1 MIIKQLL
8 SRIGQMILVLFVL
21 STITFIL
28 MKLSPGDP
36 VNKLLHL
43 DVANVSSEQIEQTK
57 AQLGLNQP
65 LLVQWWTWF
74 SHILHLDFGTSIQT
88 QEPVLSELIY
98 FTPPTLV
105 IAFGTLFITLVL
117 SLTLG
122 TFAAVY
128 YRTWIDRVIRV
139 VTSAFVSIPSFFLG
153 MLFIYVFAQ
162 KLEILP
168 AAGIDTP
175 AGYIMPII
183 ALSIG
188 MSAYHIR
195 LMRSTLID
203 LYRSREVKAS
213 RARGMSESYIL
224 FKDIFKPALIPVISI
239 IGMSIGGLIG
249 SSVVIEN
256 LFDIPGIGYFLVE
269 SIRSRDYPVVQGA
282 VLMIGAFVVI
292 GNTIADIIILFLDPT
307 QRYQHL
313 KHKPL
318 WKKKAEGRVKQL

>member
-1 MIIKQLL
+1 MIKQLL

-36 VNKLLHL
+36 VNKMLHL
-43 DVANVSSEQIEQTK
+43 DVANVSHDQIEQTRS
-57 AQLGLNQP
+57 QLGLNQP
-65 LLVQWWTWF
+65 MIVQWWEWLT
-74 SHILHLDFGTSIQT
+74 HILRLDFGTSIQT
-88 QEPVLSELIY
+88 QEPVLNELL
-98 FTPPTLV
+98 FFSTPTL
-105 IAFGTLFITLVL
+105 IMAFGTLLITLLL

-122 TFAAVY
+122 TLSAVY
-128 YRTWIDRVIRV
+128 YHTWIDRTIRV
-139 VTSAFVSIPSFFLG
+139 LTSTFVSIPSFFLG
-153 MLFIYVFAQ
+153 MLLIYFLAQ
-162 KLEILP
+162 KLELFP

-175 AGYIMPII
+175 AGYILPII
-183 ALSIG
+183 ALSVG

-249 SSVVIEN
+249 GTVVIEN
-256 LFDIPGIGYFLVE
+256 LFDIPGMGYFLVE

-292 GNTIADIIILFLDPT
+292 GNAIADIIILLLDPT
-307 QRYQHL
+307 QRYKHL
-313 KHKPL
+313 KPKSL
-318 WKKKAEGRVKQL
+318 WSRNKEGRVKQ

>member
-1 MIIKQLL
+1 MIIKHLL

-21 STITFIL
+21 STIIFIL

-36 VNKLLHL
+36 VNKMLHL
-43 DVANVSSEQIEQTK
+43 DVANVSHDKIEQAR

-65 LLVQWWTWF
+65 IIVQWWEWF
-74 SHILHLDFGTSIQT
+74 THILRLDFGTSIQT
-88 QEPVLSELIY
+88 QEPVLNELLF
-98 FTPPTLV
+98 FTPPTLT
-105 IAFGTLFITLVL
+105 IAFGTLLITLLL

-122 TFAAVY
+122 TLAAVY
-128 YRTWIDRVIRV
+128 YHTWIDRTIRV
-139 VTSAFVSIPSFFLG
+139 LTSAFVSIPSFFLG
-153 MLFIYVFAQ
+153 MLLIYFIAQ
-162 KLEILP
+162 KLELLP

-175 AGYIMPII
+175 AGYILPII

-188 MSAYHIR
+188 LSAYHIR

-249 SSVVIEN
+249 STVVIEN

-292 GNTIADIIILFLDPT
+292 GNAIADIIILFLDPT
-307 QRYQHL
+307 QRYKHL
-313 KHKPL
+313 KPKSL
-318 WKKKAEGRVKQL
+318 WSRRREGRVKQ

>member
-1 MIIKQLL
+1 MIKQLL

-43 DVANVSSEQIEQTK
+43 DVANVSHDQIEQTRN
-57 AQLGLNQP
+57 QLGLNQP
-65 LLVQWWTWF
+65 VIVQWWEWF
-74 SHILHLDFGTSIQT
+74 THILRLDFGTSLQT
-88 QEPVLSELIY
+88 QEPVLHELLF
-98 FTPPTLV
+98 FTPPTLI
-105 IAFGTLFITLVL
+105 IAMGTLLITLIL

-122 TFAAVY
+122 TLAAVY
-128 YRTWIDRVIRV
+128 YHTWIDRTIRV
-139 VTSAFVSIPSFFLG
+139 LTSAFVSIPSFFLG
-153 MLFIYVFAQ
+153 MVLIYVLAQ
-162 KLEILP
+162 TLNLLP

-175 AGYIMPII
+175 AGYILPVI

-188 MSAYHIR
+188 LSAYHIR

-203 LYRSREVKAS
+203 LYRIREVKAS

-249 SSVVIEN
+249 STVVIEN

-269 SIRSRDYPVVQGA
+269 SISSRDYPVVQGA
-282 VLMIGAFVVI
+282 VLMIGVFVVI
-292 GNTIADIIILFLDPT
+292 GNAIADIIILFLDPT
-307 QRYQHL
+307 QRYKHL
-313 KHKPL
+313 KSKSL
-318 WKKKAEGRVKQL
+318 GSRRREGRVKQ

>member
-36 VNKLLHL
+36 VNKMLHL
-43 DVANVSSEQIEQTK
+43 DVANVSHDQIEQTRS
-57 AQLGLNQP
+57 QLGLNQP
-65 LLVQWWTWF
+65 MIVQWWEWLT
-74 SHILHLDFGTSIQT
+74 HILRLDFGTSIQT
-88 QEPVLSELIY
+88 QEPVLNELL
-98 FTPPTLV
+98 FFSTPTL
-105 IAFGTLFITLVL
+105 IMAFGTLLITLLL

-122 TFAAVY
+122 TLSAVY
-128 YRTWIDRVIRV
+128 YHTWIDRTIRV
-139 VTSAFVSIPSFFLG
+139 LTSTFVSIPSFFLG
-153 MLFIYVFAQ
+153 MLLIYFLAQ
-162 KLEILP
+162 KLELFP

-175 AGYIMPII
+175 AGYILPII
-183 ALSIG
+183 ALSVG

-249 SSVVIEN
+249 GTVVIEN
-256 LFDIPGIGYFLVE
+256 LFDIPGMGYFLVE

-292 GNTIADIIILFLDPT
+292 GNAIADIIILLLDPT
-307 QRYQHL
+307 QRYKHL
-313 KHKPL
+313 KPKSL
-318 WKKKAEGRVKQL
+318 WSRNKEGRVKQ

>member
-1 MIIKQLL
+1 MIIKHLL
-8 SRIGQMILVLFVL
+8 SRIGQKILVLFVL

-36 VNKLLHL
+36 VNKMLHL
-43 DVANVSSEQIEQTK
+43 DVANVSHDQIEQTR

-65 LLVQWWTWF
+65 ILVQWWEWF
-74 SHILHLDFGTSIQT
+74 THILRLDFGTSIQT
-88 QEPVLSELIY
+88 QEPVLSELLF
-98 FTPPTLV
+98 FTPPTLT
-105 IAFGTLFITLVL
+105 IAFGTLLITLSL

-122 TFAAVY
+122 TLAAIY
-128 YRTWIDRVIRV
+128 YHTWIDRTIRV
-139 VTSAFVSIPSFFLG
+139 ITSAFVSIPSFFLG
-153 MLFIYVFAQ
+153 MLLIYVLAQ
-162 KLEILP
+162 KLELLP

-188 MSAYHIR
+188 LSAYHIR

-249 SSVVIEN
+249 STVVIEN

-292 GNTIADIIILFLDPT
+292 GNAIADIIILFLDPT
-307 QRYQHL
+307 QRYKHL
-313 KHKPL
+313 KPKSL
-318 WKKKAEGRVKQL
+318 WSRRREGRVKQL

>member
-1 MIIKQLL
+1 MIIKHLL

-36 VNKLLHL
+36 VNKMLHL
-43 DVANVSSEQIEQTK
+43 DVANVSHDQIEQTR

-65 LLVQWWTWF
+65 ILVQWWEWF
-74 SHILHLDFGTSIQT
+74 THILRLDFGTSIQT
-88 QEPVLSELIY
+88 QEPVLSELLF
-98 FTPPTLV
+98 FTPPTLT
-105 IAFGTLFITLVL
+105 IAFGTLLITLSL
-117 SLTLG
+117 SLALG
-122 TFAAVY
+122 TLAAIY
-128 YRTWIDRVIRV
+128 YHTWIDRTIRV
-139 VTSAFVSIPSFFLG
+139 ITSAFVSIPSFFLG
-153 MLFIYVFAQ
+153 MLLIYFLAQ
-162 KLEILP
+162 KLELLP

-188 MSAYHIR
+188 LSAYHIR

-249 SSVVIEN
+249 STVVIEN

-292 GNTIADIIILFLDPT
+292 GNAIADIIILFLDPT
-307 QRYQHL
+307 QRYKHL
-313 KHKPL
+313 KPKSL
-318 WKKKAEGRVKQL
+318 WSRRREGRVKQL

>member
-43 DVANVSSEQIEQTK
+43 DVANVSHDQIEQTRN
-57 AQLGLNQP
+57 QLGLNQP
-65 LLVQWWTWF
+65 VIVQWWEWF
-74 SHILHLDFGTSIQT
+74 THILRLDFGTSLQT
-88 QEPVLSELIY
+88 QEPVLHELLF
-98 FTPPTLV
+98 FTPPTLI
-105 IAFGTLFITLVL
+105 IAMGTLLITLIL

-122 TFAAVY
+122 TLAAVY
-128 YRTWIDRVIRV
+128 YHTWIDRTIRV
-139 VTSAFVSIPSFFLG
+139 LTSAFVSIPSFFLG
-153 MLFIYVFAQ
+153 MVLIYVLAQ
-162 KLEILP
+162 TLNLLP

-175 AGYIMPII
+175 AGYILPVI

-188 MSAYHIR
+188 LSAYHIR

-203 LYRSREVKAS
+203 LYRIREVKAS

-249 SSVVIEN
+249 STVVIEN

-269 SIRSRDYPVVQGA
+269 SISSRDYPVVQGA
-282 VLMIGAFVVI
+282 VLMIGVFVVI
-292 GNTIADIIILFLDPT
+292 GNAIADIIILFLDPT
-307 QRYQHL
+307 QRYKHL
-313 KHKPL
+313 KSKSL
-318 WKKKAEGRVKQL
+318 GSRRREGRVKQ